1 MDLDDFLGEP
11 RGSVRFA
18 VFISENQTER
28 TEPQYL
34 TKISNFYYIPK
45 FHFIISFIHTITVI
59 MCYQN
64 FLNPWLLKTM
74 NKKLLKK
81 NHTIV
86 FSNISSWII

>member
-45 FHFIISFIHTITVI
+45 FHVIISFIHSYDYCNHVLPNFFKSMVT
-59 MCYQN
+59 QN
-64 FLNPWLLKTM
+64 YEQEA
-74 NKKLLKK
+74 
-81 NHTIV
+81 
-86 FSNISSWII
+86 S